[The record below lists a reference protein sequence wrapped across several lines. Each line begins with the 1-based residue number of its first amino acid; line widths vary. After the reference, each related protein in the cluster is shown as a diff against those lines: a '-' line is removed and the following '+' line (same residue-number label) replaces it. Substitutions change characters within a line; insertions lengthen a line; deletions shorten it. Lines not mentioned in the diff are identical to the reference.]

1 MAMGSAGSFYS
12 DESMY
17 LFIYLMV
24 FSVTSSA
31 ISPPITTD
39 HLAFIFHEYSMQCGG
54 CLFLLLLFLFLFFF
68 QICISFVVEKSELW
82 LCNSREFWMLMSML
96 TILLSA
102 EYFRPSVS
110 LQQTLLISRSGS
122 KTEWKWNLF
131 YFMHWHAAAMRS

>member
-1 MAMGSAGSFYS
+1 MAMGSTGSFYS
-12 DESMY
+12 DEGMY

-24 FSVTSSA
+24 FSVTLH
-31 ISPPITTD
+31 ITTD

-54 CLFLLLLFLFLFFF
+54 CLFLLLLLLFFF
-68 QICISFVVEKSELW
+68 QICLSFVVEKSELW
-82 LCNSREFWMLMSML
+82 LCNSRKFWMLMSML
-96 TILLSA
+96 TNLLSA